1 MDLDALFPL
10 EFKEDDDGQWE
21 YVMIQQGKNKEGE
34 EDGEGDDVEA
44 QDEDEEGEFD
54 EEPLDMPPPWSP
66 KLYVNKDKFVDG
78 TPNGEKTVFYKKCKI
93 DIYSECK
100 QVDGLVKRITL
111 YEDYKRLITKEIRSY
126 YANRKDKLVIRR
138 RFPYEFKLIEHYESS
153 LANNHWKKLIQ
164 IDGQYR
170 KLYFYHHR

>member
-1 MDLDALFPL
+1 
-10 EFKEDDDGQWE
+10 
-21 YVMIQQGKNKEGE
+21 
-34 EDGEGDDVEA
+34 
-44 QDEDEEGEFD
+44 
-54 EEPLDMPPPWSP
+54 MPPPWSP

-93 DIYSECK
+93 DMYSECK

-170 KLYFYHHR
+170 KLYFYHHRQKDGLILRTEIFTEDKNKIIEECKNRADKLIYRSCSFDPNAEKLSN